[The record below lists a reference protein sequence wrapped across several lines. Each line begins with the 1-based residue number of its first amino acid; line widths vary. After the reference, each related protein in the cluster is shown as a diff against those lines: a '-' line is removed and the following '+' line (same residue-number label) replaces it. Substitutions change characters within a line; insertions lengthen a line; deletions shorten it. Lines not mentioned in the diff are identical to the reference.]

1 MQCPRCTSNS
11 YVTFYEHDELK
22 CTACGHVGYNI
33 PEDVLQEYQK
43 HHGEVGEGTH
53 FIRKNSKKYH

>member
-43 HHGEVGEGTH
+43 QYGEVGEGTH
-53 FIRKNSKKYH
+53 YIRKNSKKYH